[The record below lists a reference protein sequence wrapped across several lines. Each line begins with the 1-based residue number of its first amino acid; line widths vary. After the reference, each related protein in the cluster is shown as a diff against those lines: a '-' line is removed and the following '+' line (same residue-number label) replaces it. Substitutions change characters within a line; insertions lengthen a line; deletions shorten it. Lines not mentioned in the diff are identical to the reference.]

1 MEDVRGGEREEGEG
15 RGGKEREKEKSE
27 GGCAPF
33 RRRRRR

>member
-1 MEDVRGGEREEGEG
+1 MEDVRGGEGG